1 MREAR
6 SELGFRPLYQQV
18 RARLT
23 RFIADGTWQSG
34 QLIPSET
41 QIAADLGVSQGTVRK
56 ALDEMRAANLLV
68 RQQGRGTFVARH
80 DEARILF
87 QFFKLVPDSGPAV
100 FPESAVQAVTRQR
113 VSADEQRVLGLDAR
127 EEIIRIERVRS
138 LAGLP
143 AIVETIAVPARRFPG
158 LESMT
163 VPNNL
168 YALYADLFG
177 VVVTAARERV
187 KAVPATGTDAEALGI
202 APGAPVLLIDR
213 IAIALDGTAI
223 EWRIS
228 RCNTGHSSYVTE
240 LT

>member
-1 MREAR
+1 MRDAR

-41 QIAADLGVSQGTVRK
+41 QIAQDLGVSQGTVRK
-56 ALDEMRAANLLV
+56 ALDDMRAANLLI

-87 QFFKLVPDSGPAV
+87 QFFKLVPDSGPAT
-100 FPESAVQAVTRQR
+100 FPESAVQSVTRQLA
-113 VSADEQRVLGLDAR
+113 SAHEQRVLGLETED
-127 EEIIRIERVRS
+127 EVIRIERIRS
-138 LAGLP
+138 MAGSP
-143 AIVETIAVPARRFPG
+143 VIVETIAVPANRFRG
-158 LESMT
+158 LDMMT

-187 KAVPATGTDAEALGI
+187 KALAATEPDAIALNI
-202 APGAPVLLIDR
+202 PPGAPVLLIDR
-213 IAIALDGTAI
+213 IAIALDGSAV
-223 EWRIS
+223 EWRVS
-228 RCNTGHSSYVTE
+228 RCNTAHTSYVTE